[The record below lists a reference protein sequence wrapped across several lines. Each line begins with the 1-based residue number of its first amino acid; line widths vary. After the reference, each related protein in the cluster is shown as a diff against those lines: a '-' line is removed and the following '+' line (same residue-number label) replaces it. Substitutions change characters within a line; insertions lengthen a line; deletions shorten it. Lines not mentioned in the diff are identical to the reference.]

1 MKRALLLA
9 LGAAAAAGCG
19 GSSGTGTL
27 GLSQPSSVAVF
38 QGLTSKNVAIH
49 PYVAV
54 ANSGKDE
61 LVLIDAVD
69 DKPVLAPVLIEPM
82 VIPVPDPRPAQVVS
96 ASLHDGTAEA
106 PRADLLVALSAGSTR
121 LQLVR
126 TWDADTRVMP
136 ELEVDLRGDPGAPLY
151 DPGAQVLAIAAAP
164 VPVPKE
170 GGGFTAA
177 EGRAR
182 IVAALS
188 GHRLAVVEYARQGD
202 GSSIAPAS
210 AVATVQ
216 ELALAGQGFGVVSL
230 AVNPSDPA
238 HLYAASP
245 DPIPTGAG
253 DVLGVAELDITG
265 APGAWTWRGLDARA
279 PTLLVAA
286 YRLAE
291 GRPGSTADGPNFDK
305 PELSA
310 FQATEVDRV
319 YAYLSTDSCG
329 SGQRIACGIAVIDPV
344 AGRIAADPSGYMP
357 YMAPIALPAVPI
369 AMVVADPP
377 DVPPPSTQY
386 GAPYLQIAPETG
398 ARLTTGVL
406 AVPSGNGR
414 VYFVDLARRAIPN
427 NVSILRRA
435 TTRTALERM
444 GTGAEDRVRLGFWDG
459 SKLALD
465 ADAAAKAVTITPGFT
480 QTESFTVGYQAPL
493 PGLEL
498 RRGETGSTDDGRLR
512 LSLQVRIADGA
523 GGERATQVVR
533 LYDPMLGVHVGDIV
547 DIVTNGLD
555 GCAKVTEAAVTELVA
570 PDASRPGGSVVL
582 GELPCGDA
590 NEDGVEDEDCPVLVE
605 FRACRET
612 LLAGRQSLA
621 ATVYAG
627 GGTVDAPEF
636 LVYGTQTG
644 YAGRVPAASAPGG
657 PEFRLEHRRG
667 GLDEDQLA
675 PLCPLVPWPSLERFT
690 GSPETVACDATCRA
704 RCEDLIL
711 SRKARRI
718 YHLSDSCSGSSTD
731 TTVTNDCLAAFPGY
745 PFPLAD
751 GPVIAFRVGIQRPEV
766 NGVVDQSAPLVRF
779 PTDNDLGEE
788 IGTFA
793 SIGVRSGIEPSYRST
808 PDGAAGSPVLPLGVA
823 AFDRSTWAD
832 KESEGYRFFVPYVDG
847 HVLDFSPSEFFGS
860 SKVIR

>member
-69 DKPVLAPVLIEPM
+69 DRPVLAPVLIEPM

-202 GSSIAPAS
+202 DSSIAPAS

-286 YRLAE
+286 YGLAE
-291 GRPGSTADGPNFDK
+291 RRPESTGDGPGDNAFETDEK
-305 PELSA
+305 GELA
-310 FQATEVDRV
+310 AVDRV
-319 YAYLSTDSCG
+319 YAYLSPDSCG
-329 SGQRIACGIAVIDPV
+329 SGERIACGIAVIDPV
-344 AGRIAADPSGYMP
+344 AGRIAEDPHEEGKAPYMP
-357 YMAPIALPAVPI
+357 YMAPIMLPAVAI
-369 AMVVADPP
+369 AMAVADPP
-377 DVPPPSTQY
+377 DLPPPSTQY
-386 GAPYLQIAPETG
+386 GAPYLQIAPGSG

-414 VYFVDLARRAIPN
+414 VYFVDLARWAIPN
-427 NVSILRRA
+427 NVSILRQA
-435 TTRTALERM
+435 TTRTALVSMSAPE
-444 GTGAEDRVRLGFWDG
+444 EDQVRLGFWPSDG
-459 SKLALD
+459 SELALD
-465 ADAAAKAVTITPGFT
+465 ADAAAEAVTITPGFT
-480 QTESFTVGYQAPL
+480 QTESFTVGYQASL

-498 RRGETGSTDDGRLR
+498 RRGETANVGGRVG
-512 LSLQVRIADGA
+512 LSLQVRIPDGA
-523 GGERATQVVR
+523 GGQRATQVVR
-533 LYDPMLGVHVGDIV
+533 LYDPSLGVHAGDIV
-547 DIVTNGLD
+547 NIVTD
-555 GCAKVTEAAVTELVA
+555 GIAGCPEVLEAEITALVPPEA
-570 PDASRPGGSVVL
+570 EHPGGSVLL
-582 GELPCGDA
+582 GRPPCVPADDVPCA
-590 NEDGVEDEDCPVLVE
+590 VQAEYDGCEPV
-605 FRACRET
+605 
-612 LLAGRQSLA
+612 LLAGSQAGLPV
-621 ATVYAG
+621 TVYAG
-627 GGTVDAPEF
+627 GGTADAPQF
-636 LVYGTQTG
+636 LVVGTQTG
-644 YAGRVPAASAPGG
+644 YAGRATAAADASG
-657 PEFRLEHRRG
+657 PEYRLEYRARDAG
-667 GLDEDQLA
+667 GTPVGPDEDQLA
-675 PLCPLVPWPSLERFT
+675 ALCPLIPWPSSAPFT
-690 GSPETVACDATCRA
+690 ACDETCRA
-704 RCEDLIL
+704 SCEQLVL
-711 SRKARRI
+711 ARKARRF
-718 YHLSDSCSGSSTD
+718 YHLSDSCTGSSTD
-731 TTVTNDCLAAFPGY
+731 TTGTSDCLAAFPRETY

-766 NGVVDQSAPLVRF
+766 DGAVDVDAPLER
-779 PTDNDLGEE
+779 LE
-788 IGTFA
+788 TFA

-823 AFDRSTWAD
+823 AFDRSTWD
-832 KESEGYRFFVPYVDG
+832 GKEAEGYRFFVPYVDG